1 VPPAELRQ
9 RIRDGKVYPS
19 HKVEQALTSF
29 FRTENL
35 AALRQLVLREVA
47 NEVEERVRAQP
58 RVIGRPGLE
67 DALEAAS
74 PVADAERVMVCLS
87 SQPSAT
93 RRLLRHGARL
103 AGGLNSRWFVAYVR
117 TAGEAPTRIETSAL
131 RSLSDNLTLAR
142 ELGADVVRL
151 EGEDVARALSAFAH
165 ERAITHAV
173 FGRTRLPVWKERL
186 KGSVLDRFMR
196 LAPSVDV
203 LVVGEGEL
211 GGERVGEGEEP

>member
-1 VPPAELRQ
+1 
-9 RIRDGKVYPS
+9 VYPS

-47 NEVEERVRAQP
+47 NEVEERVRARP

-74 PVADAERVMVCLS
+74 PVADAERVMVCIS

-103 AGGLNSRWFVAYVR
+103 AGGLNSRWFVVYVR
-117 TAGEAPTRIETSAL
+117 TAGESPTRIDTSAL

-151 EGEDVARALSAFAH
+151 EGEDVARALSGFAG

-203 LVVGEGEL
+203 LVVGEGER
-211 GGERVGEGEEP
+211 GGGRDGGRDSAGEEP